1 MCANKGGPLKPDHV
15 NVQLSVVPSSLSL
28 ARKVPLAPLV
38 FGGTSLNVDSRVE
51 KRRHSHH
58 CCCSLASRDC
68 RSIVQLWP
76 PARRSNIIF
85 SSLAP
90 FKAPR
95 KRRTPR
101 DRDVAFWSVEGLFFV
116 TIYQRGVAI
125 VNKLL
130 IVVSGRRN
138 FLQRQIEKCQARTL
152 HSGLD

>member
-1 MCANKGGPLKPDHV
+1 ML
-15 NVQLSVVPSSLSL
+15 PSRCGLHQ
-28 ARKVPLAPLV
+28 
-38 FGGTSLNVDSRVE
+38 GN
-51 KRRHSHH
+51 
-58 CCCSLASRDC
+58 CCYWPAWRNC

-101 DRDVAFWSVEGLFFV
+101 DRDVAFWSAEGLFFV

-152 HSGLD
+152 HSGLIRNLWIRGRRGQQRRRRGAARRRRN